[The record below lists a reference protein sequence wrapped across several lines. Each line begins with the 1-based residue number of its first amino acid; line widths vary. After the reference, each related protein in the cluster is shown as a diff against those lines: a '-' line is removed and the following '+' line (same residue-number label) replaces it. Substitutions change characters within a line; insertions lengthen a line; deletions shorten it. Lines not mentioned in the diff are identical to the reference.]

1 MNNKEILVELIT
13 QELVWFIMTD
23 RSLEIDKAMKV
34 LYESDLFGKL
44 QDTETGLYLEG
55 SAYVYEILKDELQ
68 EKAI

>member
-13 QELVWFIMTD
+13 QELVGFIMTD
-23 RSLEIDKAMKV
+23 RSLEIDKAMKI

-55 SAYVYEILKDELQ
+55 SAYVYEILKDEMQ
-68 EKAI
+68 EKAV